1 MTPFYSTPRIAR
13 RPADTPGRCLP
24 RRSGGRLF
32 VGFVEDLAITDIVF
46 EIAKLGTAVFAAAL
60 FATQAAAREIGL
72 WLGRRT
78 AARQGEGEGVAVIV
92 GGMLGLLAFV
102 LALTLSFA
110 SARFQERRDA
120 TLVETNAIGTAW
132 LQAEA
137 VDHPRAAAI
146 ARLLESYTPV
156 RRDYVAAP
164 ARETVLD
171 ALNARS
177 NALQGEI
184 WGHAAALVREQPSP
198 VTASLMNA
206 LNAVFDSASAT
217 RLAMS
222 TGMPPMLFWLLVGMT
237 LASMGGLGYQLGLR
251 GLTLRSLSLVLMTM
265 WTVVMTAILDLGSP
279 RMGHVHTGTAVY
291 EWTIQGFAG
300 GVRLPPLR

>member
-1 MTPFYSTPRIAR
+1 
-13 RPADTPGRCLP
+13 
-24 RRSGGRLF
+24 
-32 VGFVEDLAITDIVF
+32 
-46 EIAKLGTAVFAAAL
+46 
-60 FATQAAAREIGL
+60 
-72 WLGRRT
+72 
-78 AARQGEGEGVAVIV
+78 
-92 GGMLGLLAFV
+92 V
-102 LALTLSFA
+102 L
-110 SARFQERRDA
+110 E
-120 TLVETNAIGTAW
+120 
-132 LQAEA
+132 
-137 VDHPRAAAI
+137 
-146 ARLLESYTPV
+146 
-156 RRDYVAAP
+156 
-164 ARETVLD
+164 

-237 LASMGGLGYQLGLR
+237 LASMGGLGFQLGLR
-251 GLTLRSLSLVLMTM
+251 GVTLRSLSLVLMTM

-279 RMGHVHTGTAVY
+279 RMGQVHTGTAVY

-300 GVRLPPLR
+300 GVRVPPLR